1 MNHNGHHQHHQHH
14 VRSTSSSTSRHSSSS
29 SSSSN
34 GKAHHHNHHNHHHH
48 HHSSSS
54 RMACEK
60 ASRKLRATLLKAA
73 RLGVSSNEIASLP
86 AAKKIVSQRDHD
98 WKLAVLLLLMFG
110 GGVIVALVCT
120 TSRGCSKLEDI
131 VSIEIFL
138 FSIFILNCVSHIG
151 GRM

>member
-1 MNHNGHHQHHQHH
+1 MHETEERMNHNGHHQHHQHH
-14 VRSTSSSTSRHSSSS
+14 LRSASSSTSRHSSSS
-29 SSSSN
+29 SASSN
-34 GKAHHHNHHNHHHH
+34 GKGQHHNH
-48 HHSSSS
+48 SSSGS

-73 RLGVSSNEIASLP
+73 RLGVSSSEIASLP

-131 VSIEIFL
+131 VSRIPSFFPFL
-138 FSIFILNCVSHIG
+138 YSA
-151 GRM
+151 GRTNEGH